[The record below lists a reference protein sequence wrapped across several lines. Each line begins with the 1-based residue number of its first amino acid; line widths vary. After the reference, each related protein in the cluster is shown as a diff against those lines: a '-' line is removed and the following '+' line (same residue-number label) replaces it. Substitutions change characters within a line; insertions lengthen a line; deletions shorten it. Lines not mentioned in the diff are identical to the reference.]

1 MKEINPASQVCSIF
15 SRNPV
20 ARNMLYL
27 VLVLRTRRVG
37 FCHRPEIPWVSGDA
51 GGTALLILSRRKKA
65 SRFLSAGSLF
75 IMKS

>member
-27 VLVLRTRRVG
+27 VLVLGLVALVFVIDQRFPG
-37 FCHRPEIPWVSGDA
+37 FLAMLGAPHY
-51 GGTALLILSRRKKA
+51 
-65 SRFLSAGSLF
+65 
-75 IMKS
+75 